1 MPPVANLVENN
12 RLIVWNTEDGNNLY
26 SDGFYGKPLGIPKPR
41 EDFDTPLVLDAAE
54 GLYLAEAGRLTVR
67 DLDDKKVSQKK
78 LAKKFAEGIQGF
90 ETKYRVYKDLR
101 TRGLVATPG
110 IKYGCDFAVYEHGPG
125 IDHAPYIVQVWHGGE
140 CIEAAEIIKAGR
152 LATTVRKSF
161 MLAVV
166 GEEIVYLMFD
176 WWKA

>member
-12 RLIVWNTEDGNNLY
+12 RLIVWNTEDGNSLY

-41 EDFDTPLVLDAAE
+41 EDFDTPLVLDAVE
-54 GLYLAEAGRLTVR
+54 GLYLTEAGRLTVR
-67 DLDDKKVSQKK
+67 DLDDKKISPKK
-78 LAKKFAEGIQGF
+78 LAKKFSEGIQGF

-101 TRGLVATPG
+101 MRGLVATPG
-110 IKYGCDFAVYEHGPG
+110 IKYGCDFAVYERGPG
-125 IDHAPYIVQVWHGGE
+125 IDHAPYIVQVWYGGAY
-140 CIEAAEIIKAGR
+140 IEAAEIIKAGR

-166 GEEIVYLMFD
+166 DEEIVYFMFD

>member
-1 MPPVANLVENN
+1 M
-12 RLIVWNTEDGNNLY
+12 
-26 SDGFYGKPLGIPKPR
+26 
-41 EDFDTPLVLDAAE
+41 
-54 GLYLAEAGRLTVR
+54 
-67 DLDDKKVSQKK
+67 
-78 LAKKFAEGIQGF
+78 
-90 ETKYRVYKDLR
+90 YKDLR

-125 IDHAPYIVQVWHGGE
+125 IDHAPYIVQVWYGGAS
-140 CIEAAEIIKAGR
+140 IEAAEIIKAGR

-166 GEEIVYLMFD
+166 GEEIVYLEFD

>member
-1 MPPVANLVENN
+1 MPSVANLVENN
-12 RLIVWNTEDGNNLY
+12 RLIVWNTEDGNSLY
-26 SDGFYGKPLGIPKPR
+26 SDGYYGKPLGIPKPR
-41 EDFDTPLVLDAAE
+41 EKFDTPLVLDAVE

-67 DLDDKKVSQKK
+67 DLDDKKISPKK
-78 LAKKFAEGIQGF
+78 LAEKFGEGIQGF
-90 ETKYRVYKDLR
+90 ETRYRVYKDLR

-110 IKYGCDFAVYEHGPG
+110 IKYGCDFAVYERGPG
-125 IDHAPYIVQVWHGGE
+125 IEHAPYIVQVWYGGA